1 MTSLPIRSNNDAKM
15 NIAYFAV
22 ELVKFPSCREPIEL
36 PVGSELAEGN
46 EGGSSKSL
54 DVGSRPSSLLI
65 FTAVTAESEPPFSS
79 VTVSLNVR
87 ISLCFSILGVT
98 NFALALFTP
107 SNWQLQ
113 Q

>member
-22 ELVKFPSCREPIEL
+22 ELVKFPSCRGPIEL

-54 DVGSRPSSLLI
+54 DVGRPTI
-65 FTAVTAESEPPFSS
+65 
-79 VTVSLNVR
+79 VSINLYGSNCR
-87 ISLCFSILGVT
+87 I
-98 NFALALFTP
+98 
-107 SNWQLQ
+107 
-113 Q
+113 